1 MRLWKMLKKNKNI
14 LSLVSIVMLLVLLFL
29 IGIPE
34 PNAVPVFCHFLKLS
48 LCPPILCPLI
58 SKPRPV

>member
-1 MRLWKMLKKNKNI
+1 MLKNNKNI
-14 LSLVSIVMLLVLLFL
+14 TFLVSIVMLLVLLFL

-34 PNAVPVFCHFLKLS
+34 PNAVPVFCYFLKLS
-48 LCPPILCPLI
+48 LCPTIISPLI